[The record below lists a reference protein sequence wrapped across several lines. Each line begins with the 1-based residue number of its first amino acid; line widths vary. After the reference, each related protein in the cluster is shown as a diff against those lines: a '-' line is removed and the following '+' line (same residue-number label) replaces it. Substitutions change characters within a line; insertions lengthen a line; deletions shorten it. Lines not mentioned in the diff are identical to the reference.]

1 MDDMQRRRRLFESS
15 SSAEHHHHDIEH
27 VLSLA
32 SRAIE
37 DVFTEGAAT
46 MATTC
51 HHSCVLFVVR
61 TLSEYDKG
69 TRGTTV
75 GADRLKDLVVPILV
89 DGVSSNKG
97 DGMLTSI

>member
-1 MDDMQRRRRLFESS
+1 
-15 SSAEHHHHDIEH
+15 
-27 VLSLA
+27 
-32 SRAIE
+32 
-37 DVFTEGAAT
+37 